1 MKKARVLI
9 VDDEEA
15 FANNIA
21 KLISKRGYDIQA
33 VYNGQSAIN
42 ALDEGDFD
50 VIILDLKMPGLD
62 GLSTLK
68 IIKGKK
74 PSVEVIILTGHG
86 SMDSGIDGIQ
96 LGAFDFLMKPV
107 RFDDLYEKVR
117 QAFQRKLVH
126 EENSQGLITDK
137 E

>member
-21 KLISKRGYDIQA
+21 KLIAKRGYDIKA
-33 VYNGQSAIN
+33 VYNGQSALQ
-42 ALDEGDFD
+42 ALDEDDFD
-50 VIILDLKMPGLD
+50 VIVLDLKMPGLD
-62 GLSTLK
+62 GLATLK
-68 IIKGKK
+68 IIKRKK

-86 SMDSGIDGIQ
+86 SMESGIDGIEM
-96 LGAFDFLMKPV
+96 GAFDFIMKPV
-107 RFDDLYEKVR
+107 RFDELHDKIR
-117 QAFQRKLVH
+117 QAYQRKLVH
-126 EENSQGLITDK
+126 EENSHNFMGNK

>member
-15 FANNIA
+15 FANNIS
-21 KLISKRGYDIQA
+21 KLISKRGYEVKA
-33 VYNGQSAIN
+33 VYNGQSAVE
-42 ALDEGDFD
+42 ALDEFDFD

-62 GLSTLK
+62 GLATLK

-74 PSVEVIILTGHG
+74 PAVEVIILTGHG
-86 SMDSGIDGIQ
+86 SWDSGVDGIQ
-96 LGAFDFLMKPV
+96 MGAFDFLMKPV

-117 QAFQRKLVH
+117 QAFQRKLVL
-126 EENSQGLITDK
+126 EEK
-137 E
+137 PPA

>member
-1 MKKARVLI
+1 MKTPRVLI

-21 KLISKRGYDIQA
+21 KLISKRGYDIKA
-33 VYNGQSAIN
+33 VYNGQSAIE
-42 ALDEGDFD
+42 ALDEMDFD

-62 GLSTLK
+62 GLATLK

-74 PSVEVIILTGHG
+74 PGVEVIILTGHG

-96 LGAFDFLMKPV
+96 LGAFDFIMKPV
-107 RFDDLYEKVR
+107 RFDDLYEKIR
-117 QAFQRKLVH
+117 QAYQRKCVY
-126 EENSQGLITDK
+126 EENARGVNPDK

>member
-1 MKKARVLI
+1 MKKARILI

-21 KLISKRGYDIQA
+21 KLISKRGYDIKA
-33 VYNGQSAIN
+33 VYNGQSAID
-42 ALDEGDFD
+42 ALDEFDFD

-62 GLSTLK
+62 GLATLK

-74 PSVEVIILTGHG
+74 PGVEVIILTGHG
-86 SMDSGIDGIQ
+86 SWDSGVDGIQ

-117 QAFQRKLVH
+117 QALQRKLVH
-126 EENSQGLITDK
+126 EENAQG
-137 E
+137 

>member
-21 KLISKRGYDIQA
+21 KLISKRGYDIKA
-33 VYNGQSAIN
+33 VYNGQSAIE
-42 ALDEGDFD
+42 ALDEMDFD

-62 GLSTLK
+62 GLATLK

-74 PSVEVIILTGHG
+74 PGVEVIILTGHG

-96 LGAFDFLMKPV
+96 LGAFDFIMKPV
-107 RFDDLYEKVR
+107 RFDDLYEKIR
-117 QAFQRKLVH
+117 QAYQRKCVY
-126 EENSQGLITDK
+126 EENAQGLNPDK